1 MALYQFAV
9 VFDLSTDQDHSLSA
23 TAVQVLLADLK
34 HCSIPE
40 ASFCH
45 YINIL
50 ISFMFYRKHETT
62 LAEKD

>member
-1 MALYQFAV
+1 MALYGFAV
-9 VFDLSTDQDHSLSA
+9 VFDLSTDQDRNLSD

-40 ASFCH
+40 VSFSH

-50 ISFMFYRKHETT
+50 ISFIFHRKHETT
-62 LAEKD
+62 LAENG